1 MQMIKF
7 LYFLRSVNYMQIILD
22 GDAMRRTL
30 LRLSHQIIE
39 KNKDSTQLHIVGIC
53 RRGVCLA
60 DIIAD
65 NIKTISDKSVT
76 TGKVDVTL
84 YRDDVLDGSQ
94 PAVHGTDIP
103 FDVNGKIIILV
114 DDVLYTGRTARAAI
128 DAIIK
133 LGRPACIQY
142 AVLVDRGH
150 RELPIRGDFVGKNI
164 PTHANERVYVQVPE
178 YDNEFRVIVS

>member
-1 MQMIKF
+1 
-7 LYFLRSVNYMQIILD
+7 MQIILD
-22 GDAMRRTL
+22 GDATRRTL

-39 KNKDSTQLHIVGIC
+39 KNRDKTDLYIIGIC
-53 RRGVCLA
+53 RRGVSLA
-60 DIIAD
+60 NIIAD
-65 NIKTISDKSVT
+65 NIKNLSDKSVV

-84 YRDDVLDGSQ
+84 YRDDILEKGQQ
-94 PAVHGTDIP
+94 PEVHGTDIP
-103 FDVNGKIIILV
+103 FDVNGKTIILV

-128 DAIIK
+128 DVIIK

-150 RELPIRGDFVGKNI
+150 RELPIRGDYVGKNI

-178 YDNEFRVIVS
+178 YDGAFQVAVN

>member
-1 MQMIKF
+1 MKT
-7 LYFLRSVNYMQIILD
+7 VLD
-22 GDAMRRTL
+22 KDALMRTL
-30 LRLSHQIIE
+30 KRLSHQIIE
-39 KNKDSTQLHIVGIC
+39 KNENIQNVYLVGIC
-53 RRGVCLA
+53 RRGVPLA
-60 DIIAD
+60 TIIAD
-65 NIKTISDKSVT
+65 NIFNITGKKVS

-84 YRDDVLDGSQ
+84 YRDDLSASAPQPSVL
-94 PAVHGTDIP
+94 GTDIP
-103 FDVNGKIIILV
+103 FNVEGKTIVLV

-164 PTHANERVYVQVPE
+164 PTNKGERVYVKVLE
-178 YDNEFRVIVS
+178 YDGEYGVTVE

>member
-1 MQMIKF
+1 MKT
-7 LYFLRSVNYMQIILD
+7 VLD
-22 GDAMRRTL
+22 RDALMRTL
-30 LRLSHQIIE
+30 KRLSHQIIE
-39 KNKDSTQLHIVGIC
+39 KNNNIENVYLVGIC
-53 RRGVCLA
+53 RRGVPLA
-60 DIIAD
+60 DIIAK
-65 NIKTISDKSVT
+65 NIFEITGKTVK

-84 YRDDVLDGSQ
+84 YRDDLSTDAKQPSVL
-94 PAVHGTDIP
+94 GTDIP
-103 FDVNGKIIILV
+103 FEVEGKTIVLV

-164 PTHANERVYVQVPE
+164 PTNKDERVYVKVYE
-178 YDNEFRVIVS
+178 YDNEYAVTVE